1 MNKVCNPFCV
11 IGCRC
16 NSSVHCCSAAGSEP
30 FDEGFDRHI
39 WALSDQ
45 SLNLDGE
52 IAKFRREEPN
62 RLMKVMQEI
71 LDKQRAVDEKEAEL
85 LAPDDIVAEEPEE
98 GACFLGD
105 TCNLCFNCVCSLRQ
119 HCSVRER

>member
-1 MNKVCNPFCV
+1 M
-11 IGCRC
+11 
-16 NSSVHCCSAAGSEP
+16 
-30 FDEGFDRHI
+30 
-39 WALSDQ
+39 SDQ

-52 IAKFRREEPN
+52 IAKFRREEPD

-98 GACFLGD
+98 GACFLSD
-105 TCNLCFNCVCSLRQ
+105 TCNLCFNWVCPLR
-119 HCSVRER
+119 